1 MLDSKEIEISFD
13 NLTWF
18 GGFAIYSSSEIYVI
32 TRRYQK
38 LQDVVAGLGGL
49 ANSLFW
55 IGYFLTRIEKE
66 FIVFRMVIRK
76 LYKFSTKTGKKQK
89 KTIFVRNVFSTDIV
103 KEQNIDEIKE
113 TITFGDNGYI
123 KPIHPP
129 NDDFFLDH
137 FSRKNSKDEISTKK
151 IIESKKIVKSSIFRN
166 FKKIFE
172 KLKFENE
179 EFSIN
184 FMEFIK
190 AKLPNCCFKLSERE
204 KLVRRALK
212 IYKKEIDI
220 VDLVQKLHDIDKL
233 KFLLLSPEQFQ
244 LFNCVGKP
252 IIHLDIKRNSK
263 FRQYEKYEKTITNF
277 RNSNFKENSSLEK
290 LQKYYVKVKNEGNSA
305 NPIDIRLV
313 SLIDANTI

>member
-1 MLDSKEIEISFD
+1 MLGSKEIEISFD

-66 FIVFRMVIRK
+66 FIVFRIVISK

-123 KPIHPP
+123 QPINPP

-151 IIESKKIVKSSIFRN
+151 IMESKKIVKSSIFRN

-184 FMEFIK
+184 FFEFIK
-190 AKLPNCCFKLSERE
+190 AKLPNCCFNLSERE

-252 IIHLDIKRNSK
+252 IIHLDKKRNSK